1 MTRQFNIRSEK
12 ARELATKY
20 ARLTGKPLSQIVEE
34 ALEAFDKEQPKAQ
47 DDQQIWS
54 RLLKESQAL
63 VRKSKCDFNIEDLY
77 DPETGLP
84 M

>member
-12 ARELATKY
+12 ARELAVKH

-34 ALEAFDKEQPKAQ
+34 ALEAFDKGQPSRVNEAELWGPLLHEAQ
-47 DDQQIWS
+47 AHFRES
-54 RLLKESQAL
+54 RAEFK
-63 VRKSKCDFNIEDLY
+63 IEDLY

-84 M
+84 A

>member
-12 ARELATKY
+12 ARELATKH

-34 ALEAFDKEQPKAQ
+34 ALEAFDKGQPKAQ
-47 DDQQIWS
+47 DELQVWK
-54 RLLKESQAL
+54 RLLAESQAL
-63 VRKSKCDFNIEDLY
+63 VRETKCNFKIEDFY

-84 M
+84 A

>member
-12 ARELATKY
+12 ARELAVKH

-34 ALEAFDKEQPKAQ
+34 ALEAFDKGQPSGISEAELWGPLLREAQ
-47 DDQQIWS
+47 
-54 RLLKESQAL
+54 AHF
-63 VRKSKCDFNIEDLY
+63 RKSKTEFRIEDLY

-84 M
+84 A